1 MIQII
6 DHIKAIAKLLLWLT
20 HVPSLLVSKMP
31 LFKSC
36 TSKTSFFFFFFKFY
50 PCIRYKIYR
59 AKPKTFVLIK
69 RSIVSILICGLRA
82 FFKIKLKAHNHGFVE
97 SLIIIKNKCRTEFET
112 LGGPFH
118 NLCCFFFWPW
128 GHPCRNIK
136 ESYLLCSNLTRP
148 SLLFSFT

>member
-1 MIQII
+1 MQNFYC
-6 DHIKAIAKLLLWLT
+6 DWPMYHPCWFLRCLFSS
-20 HVPSLLVSKMP
+20 HVLQKP
-31 LFKSC
+31 LFFFL
-36 TSKTSFFFFFFKFY
+36 FFFNLY

-97 SLIIIKNKCRTEFET
+97 SLIIIKNECRTEFET